1 MVPTLPLA
9 SSPVHAPVRS
19 LGPSLDQG
27 IAGWIVDHR
36 SSALTPLA
44 WALTTVGSE
53 VSVGALALL
62 LLAGCWV
69 RGRRQDAVLVALAM
83 GGAAVL
89 TFGLKLAVH
98 RPRPGAAL
106 RIPGGAVDHAWS
118 FPSGHTLTTTVL
130 MTLVVLVLGPAL
142 ARGRRVALVLVCAL
156 LALAV
161 GASRLYL
168 GYHWTS
174 DVVGGLLIGLGW
186 TLASARL
193 APLAVSASCQDEREH
208 SPS

>member
-9 SSPVHAPVRS
+9 SSPVHVPAH
-19 LGPSLDQG
+19 SLDQG
-27 IAGWIVDHR
+27 IAEWIVDHR

-53 VSVGALALL
+53 VSVGALALI
-62 LLAGCWV
+62 LLAWCWT

-83 GGAAVL
+83 GGAAAL

-98 RPRPGAAL
+98 RPRPGADL

-142 ARGRRVALVLVCAL
+142 AGARRLALALACAL

-168 GYHWTS
+168 GYHWAS
-174 DVVGGLLIGLGW
+174 DVVAGLLIGLGW
-186 TLASARL
+186 TLTSARL

-208 SPS
+208 SRS